1 MKDWSGTE
9 EAYRVSFATLC
20 AGTVPT
26 LLDAV
31 ADGPCELLDVGCG
44 TGELAAQA
52 RRRGHRVT
60 AVDSDPAMVALT
72 RDRLG
77 RDPGARA
84 QVAALPDLPYPQGAF
99 AAVCANFVVNH
110 VGDPRACVREMA
122 RVAAPGASLAMTIW
136 PAGGASWAQLV
147 SASFQDA
154 QVVPVPG
161 TRLPA
166 HLDFERTP
174 EGLASLATRAGLDVL
189 TAQEVAWTWS
199 VRPEDLW
206 AGITG
211 GVATAGQTFLAQ
223 TPAVQQRTR
232 ERFEERTAQV
242 VAPDGLLH
250 LPSRAA
256 LVLAVR
262 G

>member
-1 MKDWSGTE
+1 MKNWSGTE

-20 AGTVPT
+20 AGTVPMV
-26 LLDAV
+26 LDAV

-44 TGELAAQA
+44 TGELAVQA

-60 AVDSDPAMVALT
+60 AVDPDPAMVALT

-77 RDPGARA
+77 QDPGTRV
-84 QVAALPDLPYPQGAF
+84 QVASLPDLPYRQGEF

-136 PAGGASWAQLV
+136 PAGGATWAQLV
-147 SASFQDA
+147 SASFRDA

-161 TRLPA
+161 TRLSA

-174 EGLASLATRAGLDVL
+174 EGLASLVTQAGLDVL
-189 TAQEVAWTWS
+189 TAEEVAWTWS

-206 AGITG
+206 AGIAG

-223 TPAVQQRTR
+223 TPAVQERVR
-232 ERFEERTAQV
+232 ECFEERAAQAV
-242 VAPDGLLH
+242 GPDGLLH

-256 LVLAVR
+256 LVLAAR